1 MNEPRRGLFADFAAH
16 LFPRAVREG
25 NLRVTYTFCLGGL
38 ALTAFL
44 LAFVSGV
51 LLLFYY
57 QPTPG
62 RAYDSILF
70 IEGQVFGGGY
80 VRNVHRLTSDAFL
93 VLLFLHTLRV
103 LLTGA
108 YRRPREL
115 NWVIGFVLLLLSVFE
130 AYTGYL
136 LPMDQLALWATQTG
150 MELVGIV
157 PLGGWI
163 RRLLLPDGPGQALS
177 LLRFYGL
184 HVLVVPM
191 TTLALTSLH
200 FYRIRKDR
208 GALPYL

>member
-1 MNEPRRGLFADFAAH
+1 MSAPRRGLVADFAAH

-44 LAFVSGV
+44 LSFLSGA

-57 QPTPG
+57 QPSPG
-62 RAYDSILF
+62 GAYDSILF
-70 IEGQVFGGGY
+70 LEARVFGGRY
-80 VRNVHRLTSDAFL
+80 VRAVHRLTSDAFL
-93 VLLFLHTLRV
+93 VLVFLHTLRV

-115 NWVIGFVLLLLSVFE
+115 NWLVGFALLLLAVFE

-150 MELVGIV
+150 MELVGVV
-157 PLGGWI
+157 PLGDWV

-184 HVLVVPM
+184 HVLVVPVA
-191 TTLALTSLH
+191 TLALCALH

-208 GALPYL
+208 GVLPYL